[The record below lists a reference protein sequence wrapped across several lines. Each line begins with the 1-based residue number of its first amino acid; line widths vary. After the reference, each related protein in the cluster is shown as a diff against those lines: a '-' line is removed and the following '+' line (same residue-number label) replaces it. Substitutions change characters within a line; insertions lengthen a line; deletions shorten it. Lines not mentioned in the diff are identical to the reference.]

1 MAAGDKIRAKLDSLI
16 LGPIKDKQADIKKL
30 IESIRQGGGQSAD
43 VQKAEDFKNQ
53 LDELQSGGEQIDS
66 VRSQVQTVLKA
77 ADSLRKTATA
87 TREAS
92 VIGSAL
98 NPAAAAISI
107 VQEKLIEKFN
117 EEVEDAKSAID
128 SVGPAL
134 QKLGKNVK
142 GLKKDLDEALRK
154 NKEKQEAKAERDR
167 QLGRGEIN

>member
-1 MAAGDKIRAKLDSLI
+1 M
-16 LGPIKDKQADIKKL
+16 
-30 IESIRQGGGQSAD
+30 
-43 VQKAEDFKNQ
+43 
-53 LDELQSGGEQIDS
+53 
-66 VRSQVQTVLKA
+66 QTVLKA